1 MEKLDKRKLFL
12 LAISALAA
20 LIVVIAAVLVIRGE
34 SGAREEPQSQGPL
47 IPEGQRLVEDLYEGQ
62 RLIPD
67 FDIPANTYDTAK
79 FVEEDGLIRY
89 QDGAA
94 VWGVDVSEFQG
105 LIDWQQVKDAGA
117 GFAILRLGWR
127 GSTEGGLNLDTTF
140 QQNYEGAAAAGL
152 PVGVYFFSQAVTE
165 EEAREEAAFVLDALE
180 GKTITYPVVFD
191 WEPPIPSDSL
201 PAQDLRAYGMDGDQ
215 VSRFAL
221 AFCEKVAEAGYT
233 PCVYTNK
240 TMAYGFFDLELL
252 GDYPLWYAEYQPAP
266 SLYYHFDL
274 WQYTDS
280 AAVPGIPGEADVNIC
295 FVPYG

>member
-1 MEKLDKRKLFL
+1 M
-12 LAISALAA
+12 
-20 LIVVIAAVLVIRGE
+20 
-34 SGAREEPQSQGPL
+34 
-47 IPEGQRLVEDLYEGQ
+47 
-62 RLIPD
+62 
-67 FDIPANTYDTAK
+67 
-79 FVEEDGLIRY
+79 
-89 QDGAA
+89 
-94 VWGVDVSEFQG
+94 
-105 LIDWQQVKDAGA
+105 
-117 GFAILRLGWR
+117 
-127 GSTEGGLNLDTTF
+127 
-140 QQNYEGAAAAGL
+140 
-152 PVGVYFFSQAVTE
+152 GVYFFSQAVTE

-180 GKTITYPVVFD
+180 GKTIAYPVVFD
-191 WEPPIPSDSL
+191 WEPPIPSESL

-221 AFCEKVAEAGYT
+221 AFCEKVAGAGYT

>member
-1 MEKLDKRKLFL
+1 M
-12 LAISALAA
+12 
-20 LIVVIAAVLVIRGE
+20 
-34 SGAREEPQSQGPL
+34 
-47 IPEGQRLVEDLYEGQ
+47 
-62 RLIPD
+62 
-67 FDIPANTYDTAK
+67 
-79 FVEEDGLIRY
+79 
-89 QDGAA
+89 
-94 VWGVDVSEFQG
+94 
-105 LIDWQQVKDAGA
+105 
-117 GFAILRLGWR
+117 
-127 GSTEGGLNLDTTF
+127 
-140 QQNYEGAAAAGL
+140 
-152 PVGVYFFSQAVTE
+152 GVYFFSQAVTE

>member
-1 MEKLDKRKLFL
+1 M
-12 LAISALAA
+12 
-20 LIVVIAAVLVIRGE
+20 
-34 SGAREEPQSQGPL
+34 
-47 IPEGQRLVEDLYEGQ
+47 
-62 RLIPD
+62 
-67 FDIPANTYDTAK
+67 
-79 FVEEDGLIRY
+79 EEDGLIRY

-105 LIDWQQVKDAGA
+105 AIDWQQVKDAGA

-140 QQNYEGAAAAGL
+140 QQNYEGATAAGL

-191 WEPPIPSDSL
+191 WEPPIPSESL

>member
-1 MEKLDKRKLFL
+1 MKHFNIAIDGPAGAGKSTIARRAAGQLGFVYVDTGAMYRAMALYFLRKG
-12 LAISALAA
+12 INPTDEE
-20 LIVVIAAVLVIRGE
+20 AVSRTCSEAEV
-34 SGAREEPQSQGPL
+34 S
-47 IPEGQRLVEDLYEGQ
+47 
-62 RLIPD
+62 
-67 FDIPANTYDTAK
+67 
-79 FVEEDGLIRY
+79 IRY

-105 LIDWQQVKDAGA
+105 AIDWQQVKDAGA

-140 QQNYEGAAAAGL
+140 QQNYEGATAAGL

-165 EEAREEAAFVLDALE
+165 EEAREEAAFTLDALE

-191 WEPPIPSDSL
+191 WEPPIPSESL